1 MAGETTRIT
10 PEIRSKRNS
19 SGVTILANTVVKLD
33 TTEDQIILPA
43 ATTDALYGVT
53 MDQTILTGYFGD
65 IQIRGVAKC
74 RAHAALATPGI
85 RLMSVAG
92 TGRVDTWAAGGG
104 TNAQVVGLL
113 LTTAGAQD
121 DLVEVELAGP
131 ATIAQG

>member
-1 MAGETTRIT
+1 
-10 PEIRSKRNS
+10 
-19 SGVTILANTVVKLD
+19 
-33 TTEDQIILPA
+33 
-43 ATTDALYGVT
+43 
-53 MDQTILTGYFGD
+53 
-65 IQIRGVAKC
+65 
-74 RAHAALATPGI
+74 
-85 RLMSVAG
+85 MSVAG